1 MKTLKKNQVLAKNQ
15 VAHVWSEKDIL
26 SEADN
31 DWIVKLYYSF
41 QDQNCLYFVMEYI
54 PGGDLMTMLIKEGTF
69 SEELSRFYIAEL
81 TCAVESVHN
90 LRFIHRDIKPDN
102 ILIDA
107 AGHIKLT
114 DFGLCTGF
122 RWTHS
127 TESYQSKHGQ
137 PQHYRQD
144 SMDPMNM
151 GFSGG
156 NCSCPLTPKGLKPL
170 ERRRRKQEQRETAHS
185 LVGTP
190 NYIAPEILGKLP
202 YTQTCDWWSVG
213 VILYEMVI
221 GRPPFNADDN
231 FGTQTKVL
239 NWRNHL
245 HIPSLVQTG
254 DGSTRKV
261 SPEVTDLIRKLCCD
275 TKNRLGTENGALDI
289 KRHPFFNN
297 VNFNQLRRRRAP
309 PEAIPKITH
318 PEDTSN
324 FDTEQQENN
333 SSDDDDE
340 NNDNVYN
347 ENGCRVGGSSRE
359 KNLDNNPGFYEFT
372 FRRFFDDGGH
382 PLQDCQN
389 QMDIGLYNEA
399 FMSSNSNASEN
410 PEPPERPPPV
420 YV

>member
-1 MKTLKKNQVLAKNQ
+1 M
-15 VAHVWSEKDIL
+15 
-26 SEADN
+26 
-31 DWIVKLYYSF
+31 
-41 QDQNCLYFVMEYI
+41 
-54 PGGDLMTMLIKEGTF
+54 
-69 SEELSRFYIAEL
+69 
-81 TCAVESVHN
+81 
-90 LRFIHRDIKPDN
+90 
-102 ILIDA
+102 
-107 AGHIKLT
+107 
-114 DFGLCTGF
+114 
-122 RWTHS
+122 
-127 TESYQSKHGQ
+127 
-137 PQHYRQD
+137 
-144 SMDPMNM
+144 
-151 GFSGG
+151 
-156 NCSCPLTPKGLKPL
+156 
-170 ERRRRKQEQRETAHS
+170 
-185 LVGTP
+185 
-190 NYIAPEILGKLP
+190 
-202 YTQTCDWWSVG
+202 
-213 VILYEMVI
+213 
-221 GRPPFNADDN
+221 
-231 FGTQTKVL
+231 

-254 DGSTRKV
+254 DGQTRKV

-340 NNDNVYN
+340 NNDNQYN

-399 FMSSNSNASEN
+399 FMSSNSTASEN